1 MYKYILSHKWH
12 NCFTQNKQQL
22 IDPWI
27 RALDLCHK
35 RFKQSQRTPIT
46 ARANSKHIKMNV
58 HTPYQCYRRQL
69 LTQTNFSNNSFTNQK
84 SNRDMHN
91 QSESILF
98 SQKMHLSSAI
108 SRSTRKSDFI
118 LWEWF
123 SFHLILQIKVSL
135 YFLTSMLT
143 FVLERKLHKRTV

>member
-1 MYKYILSHKWH
+1 MYKYILLHKWH

-27 RALDLCHK
+27 RALDWCHK

-69 LTQTNFSNNSFTNQK
+69 LTQTFPITVLQIRKAIETCTTNPK
-84 SNRDMHN
+84 VFFFLKKCTSVLLEM
-91 QSESILF
+91 
-98 SQKMHLSSAI
+98 
-108 SRSTRKSDFI
+108 STRKSDFI